1 MKAPELR
8 ALPVNELEA
17 KRNDLKEE
25 YLRLRCGHV
34 SRQLADVIMIKKTR
48 RNIARI
54 NTVLNENKSN
64 FQKKQKQM
72 SKLKLQSGVVVSN
85 NMDKSIVVK
94 IERKI
99 KHPIYKKTIKRSK
112 KYIAHDEK
120 NECQIGD
127 LVQIAECRP
136 LSKRK
141 RFRLYKR
148 IK

>member
-1 MKAPELR
+1 
-8 ALPVNELEA
+8 
-17 KRNDLKEE
+17 
-25 YLRLRCGHV
+25 
-34 SRQLADVIMIKKTR
+34 
-48 RNIARI
+48 
-54 NTVLNENKSN
+54 
-64 FQKKQKQM
+64 M

-85 NMDKSIVVK
+85 KMDKSIVVK

-112 KYIAHDEK
+112 KYVAHDES

-148 IK
+148 AQ

>member
-1 MKAPELR
+1 
-8 ALPVNELEA
+8 
-17 KRNDLKEE
+17 
-25 YLRLRCGHV
+25 
-34 SRQLADVIMIKKTR
+34 
-48 RNIARI
+48 
-54 NTVLNENKSN
+54 
-64 FQKKQKQM
+64 M
-72 SKLKLQSGVVVSN
+72 SKLKLQSGIVVSN

-112 KYIAHDEK
+112 KYVAHDEK

-141 RFRLYKR
+141 HYRLYKR
-148 IK
+148 AQ

>member
-1 MKAPELR
+1 
-8 ALPVNELEA
+8 
-17 KRNDLKEE
+17 
-25 YLRLRCGHV
+25 
-34 SRQLADVIMIKKTR
+34 
-48 RNIARI
+48 
-54 NTVLNENKSN
+54 
-64 FQKKQKQM
+64 M
-72 SKLKLQSGVVVSN
+72 SKLKLQSGIVVSN

-112 KYIAHDEK
+112 KYVAHDEN
-120 NECQIGD
+120 NECQVCD

-148 IK
+148 AQ

>member
-1 MKAPELR
+1 
-8 ALPVNELEA
+8 
-17 KRNDLKEE
+17 
-25 YLRLRCGHV
+25 
-34 SRQLADVIMIKKTR
+34 
-48 RNIARI
+48 
-54 NTVLNENKSN
+54 
-64 FQKKQKQM
+64 M

-112 KYIAHDEK
+112 KYIAHDEQ
-120 NECQIGD
+120 NECLIGD

-141 RFRLYKR
+141 RFRLHKR
-148 IK
+148 LQ

>member
-1 MKAPELR
+1 
-8 ALPVNELEA
+8 
-17 KRNDLKEE
+17 
-25 YLRLRCGHV
+25 
-34 SRQLADVIMIKKTR
+34 
-48 RNIARI
+48 
-54 NTVLNENKSN
+54 
-64 FQKKQKQM
+64 M

-94 IERKI
+94 IDRKI

-127 LVQIAECRP
+127 LVQIAECRA

-148 IK
+148 LQ